1 MNNSGKRADTPVIP
15 LTGDAHGMRG
25 ILIYSAGISR

>member
-1 MNNSGKRADTPVIP
+1 MNNSGKRADTPVIT
-15 LTGDAHGMRG
+15 LTGDAIRG